1 MALAHLPG
9 RTIHGMQIPTGYA
22 SVGLE
27 EIADPKFNDIELDIQ
42 GGDGERTLR
51 DALHSIILWPKR
63 YIIIPN
69 MPPPIPPSVAEQQR
83 LSPEPSTIPPSVA
96 EQ

>member
-1 MALAHLPG
+1 MEILP
-9 RTIHGMQIPTGYA
+9 GYA

-27 EIADPKFNDIELDIQ
+27 EIVDPKFNDIELDIQ
-42 GGDGERTLR
+42 GGDGERTLS

-69 MPPPIPPSVAEQQR
+69 MPPPIPLSVAEQQP
-83 LSPEPSTIPPSVA
+83 LSPRPSTIPPSVA